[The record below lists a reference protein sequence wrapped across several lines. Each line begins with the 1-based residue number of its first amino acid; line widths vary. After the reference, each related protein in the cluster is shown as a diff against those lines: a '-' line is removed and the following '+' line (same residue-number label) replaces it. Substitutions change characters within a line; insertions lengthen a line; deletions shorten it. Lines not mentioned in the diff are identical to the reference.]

1 MLGKRFFGAQTS
13 IFVWEV
19 YIFCLKCGQI
29 FASKLTFCVCFTI
42 HIQSEWAWED
52 HDAGRRTPHRIYVV
66 VILKKAN
73 FQLFCLLPVTLWKV
87 IILYFYRVFN
97 TINIIR
103 IIWIILIYF
112 RSSIICNWTAR
123 KYTCKMRCE
132 ASLEFPDFLA
142 QQEIKLL
149 WRHLKTNHS
158 TRLTVTNVT
167 KCPAILTFKPWCK
180 TSNRF

>member
-1 MLGKRFFGAQTS
+1 MIGKRFFGAETS

-73 FQLFCLLPVTLWKV
+73 FQLFCLLPVTLWHGK
-87 IILYFYRVFN
+87 YDMN
-97 TINIIR
+97 H
-103 IIWIILIYF
+103 IIWTIWYGWIIYLIF
-112 RSSIICNWTAR
+112 VAIINPKTPVAWRTSKLIR
-123 KYTCKMRCE
+123 KT
-132 ASLEFPDFLA
+132 
-142 QQEIKLL
+142 
-149 WRHLKTNHS
+149 WH
-158 TRLTVTNVT
+158 
-167 KCPAILTFKPWCK
+167 KPNGVK
-180 TSNRF
+180 TSTQSS

>member
-1 MLGKRFFGAQTS
+1 MVGKRFLGAETS

-52 HDAGRRTPHRIYVV
+52 HDMGRRTPHRNYVV

-73 FQLFCLLPVTLWKV
+73 FQLFCLLPVTLIDIKK
-87 IILYFYRVFN
+87 
-97 TINIIR
+97 
-103 IIWIILIYF
+103 